1 MKHVVHWELVIWSCQ
16 LSLDTN
22 SAGVLQNWERV
33 LKIIIKLM
41 WVIWLFRS
49 RSFLATIADFATR
62 DNIRYFITFQKNK
75 ILRTLFSQDQL
86 SFLVATCKKNP
97 IIMLL
102 IFQKG
107 FSWSYGVW
115 IFMWDQRR
123 HGRIHDFPGEGQGS
137 QGEQKYYCQKWRIC
151 WTFSMF
157 YPHR

>member
-1 MKHVVHWELVIWSCQ
+1 MKHVVHWELVTWSCQ

-75 ILRTLFSQDQL
+75 ILRTLFIQDHL

-102 IFQKG
+102 IFQKLRVVLIIRCSDFNVRPMAPWQNTW
-107 FSWSYGVW
+107 FS
-115 IFMWDQRR
+115 RR
-123 HGRIHDFPGEGQGS
+123 GPRFTRFPKTLLPNMQHLLN
-137 QGEQKYYCQKWRIC
+137 Y
-151 WTFSMF
+151 
-157 YPHR
+157 